1 MAMKTAKTERFWPCQ
16 RPEANAEAVIEAGR
30 VNLAKKSPNDLKEAA
45 ATSKRLRRHPSAA
58 ESDQICGFENWLVIL
73 CIGLNQKSI
82 WEKTLILLCRFI
94 FNCLELPSS
103 RLFWSNVYV
112 RKRSF

>member
-1 MAMKTAKTERFWPCQ
+1 M
-16 RPEANAEAVIEAGR
+16 RPEAKFKAVIEAGR
-30 VNLAKKSPNDLKEAA
+30 VNLTQKSPNDLKEAA

-73 CIGLNQKSI
+73 CIGLNQKSM

-103 RLFWSNVYV
+103 RLFWSIVYLGNVDN
-112 RKRSF
+112 RRQNFCLDI